1 MRKINSFIT
10 SLYLLT
16 PMIFI
21 SGIIFWDV
29 LENETFKR
37 TISAD
42 ITVISGSMTFCVII
56 LLISA
61 FFHITKL
68 PQDLEIDNES
78 YETLSNTYNPLRFIS
93 ACEILIYQFM
103 QLVLSITCV
112 LAVSDYS
119 RINWYILLSPTL
131 IFIITRPLKRLNDLK
146 K

>member
-1 MRKINSFIT
+1 MRKINIFFRTIF
-10 SLYLLT
+10 LLS
-16 PMIFI
+16 PLIMI
-21 SGIIFWDV
+21 SVIIFWNAFGD
-29 LENETFKR
+29 LTSKR

-42 ITVISGSMTFCVII
+42 IMTISGSMTFCVII

-78 YETLSNTYNPLRFIS
+78 YETFSNTDNPLRFIY

-119 RINWYILLSPTL
+119 HINWYILLSPTL
-131 IFIITRPLKRLNDLK
+131 IFIITRPLKRLNELIK
-146 K
+146 

>member
-10 SLYLLT
+10 SLFLLT

-42 ITVISGSMTFCVII
+42 ITVISGAMTFCVII

-61 FFHITKL
+61 FFHITIL
-68 PQDLEIDNES
+68 PQDLEIDNET
-78 YETLSNTYNPLRFIS
+78 YSNTYNPLRFIS

-112 LAVSDYS
+112 LAVSDY
-119 RINWYILLSPTL
+119 RHINWYILLSPTL
-131 IFIITRPLKRLNDLK
+131 IFIITRPLKRLNELK